1 MRGSVKMEHV
11 SVNTVDVVNL
21 KINGIA
27 CRAPAGAT
35 VLEAAHG
42 AGIAIPTLCY
52 LKELN
57 AIGAC
62 RICVVEVKGAKNLVP
77 ACVYPIADGME
88 VYTNTERVQAARR
101 TNLKLIL
108 SIHNQTCLTCS
119 RSGLCELQRLCRE
132 YGVDNQMAFEG
143 EKICYEPDTS
153 AVHMVRDN
161 SKCIMCR
168 RCEAVCSL
176 AQGVACI
183 GTSGRGFATHI
194 GPSFDSPLS
203 ETACIHCGQCII
215 ACPTGALYE
224 KDNTGLVWNA
234 LGDPQKHVVVQT
246 APSVRAGL
254 GEMFSL
260 PIGTNVE
267 GKLAAALRRLGFDG
281 VFDTDFAADLTIME
295 EATEF
300 LRRVQSGG
308 TLPLITSCC
317 PGWVKYCETFHPDF
331 IPNLSTCKSPQQMFG
346 AMAKSYYAEKMG
358 LRPEDIFVVSVMP
371 CTAKKFEITR
381 EGECGAGIPDVD
393 VALTTRELGQMIQRA
408 GLLFAELPEEEFDP
422 ALGIA
427 TGAGHIFGASGGVME
442 AALRTASE
450 LLTGK
455 ELEKVE
461 FQEVRGAHGIKEAA
475 YEIAG
480 RTVRVCVLSGTAN
493 AGQVLEDIR
502 SGKRAYDFIEI
513 MACPG
518 GCVNGGGQPLQPS
531 VIRNFRSVSAMRAGA
546 LYQEDQEMPLRKSHK
561 SPLIQELYEHYLD
574 QPGSQRA
581 HQLLH
586 TCYTDRSGQHR

>member
-1 MRGSVKMEHV
+1 MKNVNV
-11 SVNTVDVVNL
+11 STVDMVNI

-27 CRAPAGAT
+27 CRAPAGST
-35 VLEAAHG
+35 ILDAAHA

-57 AIGAC
+57 SIGAC
-62 RICVVEVKGAKNLVP
+62 RMCVVEVKGAKNLV
-77 ACVYPIADGME
+77 ASCVYPIAEGME
-88 VYTNTERVQAARR
+88 IWTNTERVQASRR

-108 SIHNQTCLTCS
+108 SIHNQTCLTCT
-119 RSGLCELQRLCRE
+119 RSGVCELQRLCRE

-143 EKICYEPDTS
+143 EKIDYQADES

-183 GTSGRGFATHI
+183 GTAGRGFATHI
-194 GPSFDSPLS
+194 GPSFDAPLD
-203 ETACIHCGQCII
+203 TTQCIHCGQCII

-224 KDNTGLVWNA
+224 KDNTALVWNA
-234 LGDPQKHVVVQT
+234 LDDPGKHVIVQT

-254 GEMFSL
+254 GEMFNL

-267 GKLAAALRRLGFDG
+267 GKMAAALRRMGFDG

-295 EATEF
+295 EASEF
-300 LRRVQSGG
+300 LHRVQSGG

-317 PGWVKYCETFHPDF
+317 PGWVKFCETFYPDF

-346 AMAKSYYAEKMG
+346 AMAKTYYAQKMG
-358 LRPEDIFVVSVMP
+358 IDPKDLCVVSVMP

-381 EGECGAGIPDVD
+381 EDECGAGEGIPDVD
-393 VALTTRELGQMIQRA
+393 VALTTRELGAMIRRA
-408 GLLFAELPEEEFDP
+408 GLLFEELPEEDFDP

-442 AALRTASE
+442 AALRTAAE

-455 ELEKVE
+455 ELKSVE
-461 FQEVRGAHGIKEAA
+461 FSEVRGAHGVKEAV

-480 RTVRVCVLSGTAN
+480 KEIRVCALSGTGN
-493 AGQVLEDIR
+493 ARQVLEDIR
-502 SGKRAYDFIEI
+502 SGRRQYDFIEI

-518 GCVNGGGQPLQPS
+518 GCVNGGGQPIQPS
-531 VIRNFRSVSAMRAGA
+531 VVRNFRSVSAVRAKA
-546 LYQEDQEMPLRKSHK
+546 LYQEDRDMPLRKSHR
-561 SPLIQELYEHYLD
+561 SPLIQEVYQTFLEK
-574 QPGSQRA
+574 PGSEKA

-586 TCYTDRSGQHR
+586 TSYVDRSSQT

>member
-1 MRGSVKMEHV
+1 MKSVN
-11 SVNTVDVVNL
+11 VNTVDMVNL
-21 KINGIA
+21 KINNIP
-27 CRAPAGAT
+27 CRAPAGST
-35 VLEAAHG
+35 ILDAAHS

-57 AIGAC
+57 SIGAC
-62 RICVVEVKGAKNLVP
+62 RMCVVEVKGAKNLVP
-77 ACVYPIADGME
+77 ACVYPISEGME
-88 VYTNTERVQAARR
+88 VRTNTEKVQAARR

-108 SIHNQTCLTCS
+108 SIHNQTCLTCN

-143 EKICYEPDTS
+143 ERIAYQPDTS

-194 GPSFDSPLS
+194 GPSFDAPLN
-203 ETACIHCGQCII
+203 TTTCIHCGQCII

-224 KDNTGLVWNA
+224 KDNTAPVWNA
-234 LGDPQKHVVVQT
+234 LDDPRKHVIVQT

-254 GEMFSL
+254 GEMFGL

-267 GKLAAALRRLGFDG
+267 GKMVTALRRMGFDG

-300 LRRVQSGG
+300 LHRVQSGG

-317 PGWVKYCETFHPDF
+317 PGWIKYCETFFPDF

-346 AMAKSYYAEKMG
+346 AMAKTYYAQKMG
-358 LRPEDIFVVSVMP
+358 LDPKDIFVVSVMP

-381 EGECGAGIPDVD
+381 DDQCAAGEGIPDVD
-393 VALTTRELGQMIQRA
+393 VALTTRELGAMIQRA
-408 GLLFAELPEEEFDP
+408 GLLFAELPEEDFDP

-427 TGAGHIFGASGGVME
+427 TGAAHIFGASGGVME

-455 ELEKVE
+455 ELEKLE
-461 FQEVRGAHGIKEAA
+461 FTEVRGAHGVKEAS

-480 RTVRVCVLSGTAN
+480 KEIRVCVLSGTKN
-493 AGQVLEDIR
+493 AQLVLEDIR
-502 SGKRAYDFIEI
+502 SGARQYDFIEI

-518 GCVNGGGQPLQPS
+518 GCVNGGGQPIQPS
-531 VIRNFRSVSAMRAGA
+531 VIRNFRSVSAERAKA
-546 LYQEDQEMPLRKSHK
+546 LYQEDSDMPVRKSHK
-561 SPLIQELYEHYLD
+561 NPAIQQAYETFLG
-574 QPGSQRA
+574 QPGSETA
-581 HQLLH
+581 HHLLH
-586 TCYTDRSGQHR
+586 TSYVDRSNMAK

>member
-1 MRGSVKMEHV
+1 MKSVN
-11 SVNTVDVVNL
+11 VNTVDMVNL
-21 KINGIA
+21 KINNIP
-27 CRAPAGAT
+27 CRAPAGST
-35 VLEAAHG
+35 ILEAAHA

-57 AIGAC
+57 NIGAC

-77 ACVYPIADGME
+77 ACVYPISEGME
-88 VYTNTERVQAARR
+88 VRTNTEKVQAARR

-108 SIHNQTCLTCS
+108 SIHNQTCLTCN

-143 EKICYEPDTS
+143 EKIDYQPDTS

-183 GTSGRGFATHI
+183 GTSGRGFSTHI
-194 GPSFDSPLS
+194 GPSFDTPLN
-203 ETACIHCGQCII
+203 TTTCIHCGQCII

-224 KDNTGLVWNA
+224 KDDTAPVWNA
-234 LGDPQKHVVVQT
+234 LDDPKKHVVVQT

-254 GEMFSL
+254 GEMFNL

-267 GKLAAALRRLGFDG
+267 GKMVTALRRMGFDA

-300 LRRVQSGG
+300 LHRVQNGG
-308 TLPLITSCC
+308 TMPLITSCC
-317 PGWVKYCETFHPDF
+317 PGWIKYCETYFPDF

-346 AMAKSYYAEKMG
+346 AMAKTYYAQKMG
-358 LRPEDIFVVSVMP
+358 LNPEDIFVVSVMP

-381 EGECGAGIPDVD
+381 DDQCGAGEGIPDVD
-393 VALTTRELGQMIQRA
+393 VALTTRELGSMIQRA
-408 GLLFAELPEEEFDP
+408 GLLFAELPEESFDP

-427 TGAGHIFGASGGVME
+427 TGAAHIFGASGGVME

-455 ELEKVE
+455 ELKKLE
-461 FQEVRGAHGIKEAA
+461 FHEVRGAHGVKEAT

-480 RTVRVCVLSGTAN
+480 KEVRVCVLSGTKN
-493 AGQVLEDIR
+493 AQMVLEDIR
-502 SGKRAYDFIEI
+502 SGKRKYDFIEI

-518 GCVNGGGQPLQPS
+518 GCVNGGGQPIQPS
-531 VIRNFRSVSAMRAGA
+531 VIRNFRSVSAVRANA
-546 LYQEDQEMPLRKSHK
+546 LYREDSEGPIRKSHK
-561 SPLIQELYEHYLD
+561 NPLVQEVYNSFLG
-574 QPGSQRA
+574 QPGSETA
-581 HQLLH
+581 HHLLH
-586 TCYTDRSGQHR
+586 TSYVDRGAMSK

>member
-1 MRGSVKMEHV
+1 MKNVNV
-11 SVNTVDVVNL
+11 STVDMVNI

-27 CRAPAGAT
+27 CRAPAGST
-35 VLEAAHG
+35 ILDAAHA

-57 AIGAC
+57 SIGAC
-62 RICVVEVKGAKNLVP
+62 RMCVVEVKGAKNLV
-77 ACVYPIADGME
+77 ASCVYPIAEGME
-88 VYTNTERVQAARR
+88 IWTNTERVQASRR

-108 SIHNQTCLTCS
+108 SIHNQTCLTCT
-119 RSGLCELQRLCRE
+119 RSGVCELQRLCRE

-143 EKICYEPDTS
+143 EKIDYQPDES

-183 GTSGRGFATHI
+183 GSSGRGFATHI
-194 GPSFDSPLS
+194 GPSFDAPLD
-203 ETACIHCGQCII
+203 TTQCIHCGQCII

-224 KDNTGLVWNA
+224 KDNTALVWNA
-234 LGDPQKHVVVQT
+234 LDDPGKHVIVQT

-254 GEMFSL
+254 GEMFNL

-267 GKLAAALRRLGFDG
+267 GKMAAALRRMGFDG

-295 EATEF
+295 EASEF
-300 LRRVQSGG
+300 LQRVQNGG

-317 PGWVKYCETFHPDF
+317 PGWVKFCETFYPDF

-346 AMAKSYYAEKMG
+346 AIAKTYYAQKMG
-358 LRPEDIFVVSVMP
+358 IAPKDLFVVSVMP

-381 EGECGAGIPDVD
+381 EDECGAGEGIHDVD
-393 VALTTRELGQMIQRA
+393 VALTTRELGAMIRRA
-408 GLLFAELPEEEFDP
+408 GLLFEELPEEDFDP

-442 AALRTASE
+442 AALRTATE

-455 ELEKVE
+455 ELKSVE
-461 FQEVRGAHGIKEAA
+461 FSEVRGAHGVKEAS

-480 RTVRVCVLSGTAN
+480 KEIRVCALSGTQN
-493 AGQVLEDIR
+493 ARQVLEDVR
-502 SGKRAYDFIEI
+502 SGRRQYDFIEI

-518 GCVNGGGQPLQPS
+518 GCVNGGGQPIQPS
-531 VIRNFRSVSAMRAGA
+531 VVRNFRSVSAVRAKA
-546 LYQEDQEMPLRKSHK
+546 LYQEDRDMPLRKSHR
-561 SPLIQELYEHYLD
+561 SPLIQEVYQTFLEK
-574 QPGSQRA
+574 PGSEKA

-586 TCYTDRSGQHR
+586 TSYINRSSQT

>member
-1 MRGSVKMEHV
+1 MEHV

-358 LRPEDIFVVSVMP
+358 LRPEDIFV
-371 CTAKKFEITR
+371 
-381 EGECGAGIPDVD
+381 
-393 VALTTRELGQMIQRA
+393 
-408 GLLFAELPEEEFDP
+408 
-422 ALGIA
+422 
-427 TGAGHIFGASGGVME
+427 
-442 AALRTASE
+442 
-450 LLTGK
+450 
-455 ELEKVE
+455 
-461 FQEVRGAHGIKEAA
+461 
-475 YEIAG
+475 G
-480 RTVRVCVLSGTAN
+480 R
-493 AGQVLEDIR
+493 
-502 SGKRAYDFIEI
+502 
-513 MACPG
+513 
-518 GCVNGGGQPLQPS
+518 
-531 VIRNFRSVSAMRAGA
+531 
-546 LYQEDQEMPLRKSHK
+546 
-561 SPLIQELYEHYLD
+561 
-574 QPGSQRA
+574 
-581 HQLLH
+581 
-586 TCYTDRSGQHR
+586 

>member
-1 MRGSVKMEHV
+1 MNSVN
-11 SVNTVDVVNL
+11 VNTVDMVNI

-27 CRAPAGAT
+27 CRAPAGST
-35 VLEAAHG
+35 ILEAAHS

-77 ACVYPIADGME
+77 ACVYPISEGME
-88 VYTNTERVQAARR
+88 INTNTERVQSSRR

-108 SIHNQTCLTCS
+108 STHNQTCLTCY
-119 RSGLCELQRLCRE
+119 RSGICELQRLCRE
-132 YGVDNQMAFEG
+132 YGVDSQMAFEG
-143 EKICYEPDTS
+143 EKIDYPIDDS

-168 RCEAVCSL
+168 RCEAVCSA

-194 GPSFDSPLS
+194 GPSFDAPLN
-203 ETACIHCGQCII
+203 TTTCIHCGQCIV
-215 ACPTGALYE
+215 ACPTGALQG
-224 KDNTGLVWNA
+224 KDTSTAMWAAIN
-234 LGDPQKHVVVQT
+234 DPNKYVVVQT

-254 GEMFSL
+254 GEIFNL

-267 GKLAAALRRLGFDG
+267 GKMVAALRRMGFDA
-281 VFDTDFAADLTIME
+281 VFDTDFGADLTIME

-300 LRRVQSGG
+300 LHRVQNGG

-317 PGWVKYCETFHPDF
+317 PGWVKYCETFFPDF

-346 AMAKSYYAEKMG
+346 AMAKTYYAQKMG
-358 LRPEDIFVVSVMP
+358 LDPRNIFVVSVMP

-381 EGECGAGIPDVD
+381 DDQCAAGEGIPDVD
-393 VALTTRELGQMIQRA
+393 LAMTTRGLGSMIQRA
-408 GLLFAELPEEEFDP
+408 GLLFDEMPEEEFDP

-455 ELEKVE
+455 ELEKLE
-461 FQEVRGAHGIKEAA
+461 FTEVRGAHGVKEAV

-480 RTVRVCVLSGTAN
+480 KEIRVCVLSGTKN
-493 AGQVLEDIR
+493 ASTVLQDIR
-502 SGKRAYDFIEI
+502 DGKRHYDFIEI

-518 GCVNGGGQPLQPS
+518 GCVNGGGQPIQPS
-531 VIRNFRSVSAMRAGA
+531 VIRNFRSVSAMRARA
-546 LYQEDQEMPLRKSHK
+546 LYQEDESMSLRKSHK
-561 SPLIQELYEHYLD
+561 NPIIQEVYNTFLGEA
-574 QPGSQRA
+574 GGEKA
-581 HQLLH
+581 HQILH
-586 TCYTDRSGQHR
+586 TSYVDRSQTPK

>member
-1 MRGSVKMEHV
+1 MKSVN
-11 SVNTVDVVNL
+11 VNTVDMVNL
-21 KINGIA
+21 KINNIP
-27 CRAPAGAT
+27 CRAPAGST
-35 VLEAAHG
+35 ILEAAHA

-57 AIGAC
+57 NIGAC

-77 ACVYPIADGME
+77 ACVYPIAEGME
-88 VYTNTERVQAARR
+88 VRTNTEKVQAARR

-108 SIHNQTCLTCS
+108 SIHNQTCLTCN

-143 EKICYEPDTS
+143 EKIDYQPDTS

-183 GTSGRGFATHI
+183 GTSGRGFTTHI
-194 GPSFDSPLS
+194 GPSFDTPLD
-203 ETACIHCGQCII
+203 TTTCIHCGQCII

-224 KDNTGLVWNA
+224 KDNTAPVWNA
-234 LGDPQKHVVVQT
+234 LDDPNKHVVVQT

-254 GEMFSL
+254 GEMFNL

-267 GKLAAALRRLGFDG
+267 GKMVAALRRMGFDA

-300 LRRVQSGG
+300 LHRVQQGG
-308 TLPLITSCC
+308 TMPLITSCC
-317 PGWVKYCETFHPDF
+317 PGWIKYCETYFPDF

-346 AMAKSYYAEKMG
+346 AMAKTYYAQRMG
-358 LRPEDIFVVSVMP
+358 LDPKDIFVVSVMP

-381 EGECGAGIPDVD
+381 DNQCGAGEGIPDVD
-393 VALTTRELGQMIQRA
+393 VALTTRELGAMIKRA
-408 GLLFAELPEEEFDP
+408 GLLFAELPEENFDP

-427 TGAGHIFGASGGVME
+427 TGAAHIFGASGGVME

-455 ELEKVE
+455 ELKKLE
-461 FQEVRGAHGIKEAA
+461 FHEVRGAHGVKEAT

-480 RTVRVCVLSGTAN
+480 KQLRVCVLSGTKN
-493 AGQVLEDIR
+493 AQMVLEDIR
-502 SGKRAYDFIEI
+502 SGKRQYDFIEI

-518 GCVNGGGQPLQPS
+518 GCVNGGGQPIQPS
-531 VIRNFRSVSAMRAGA
+531 VIRNFQSVSAQRAKA
-546 LYQEDQEMPLRKSHK
+546 LYQEDNEMPVRKSHMN
-561 SPLIQELYEHYLD
+561 PLVREVYVSFLG
-574 QPGSQRA
+574 QPGSETA
-581 HQLLH
+581 HHLLH
-586 TCYTDRSGQHR
+586 TSYVNRSAQPK

>member
-1 MRGSVKMEHV
+1 MEHV

-381 EGECGAGIPDVD
+381 EGECGAGAGIPDVD

-442 AALRTASE
+442 AALRPASE

-455 ELEKVE
+455 ESLEEGAWALLEQGVSLAVVTLGARGCKAFAPGLSLEKPTYDTKVKDTTGSGDS
-461 FQEVRGAHGIKEAA
+461 FFGALLARI
-475 YEIAG
+475 I
-480 RTVRVCVLSGTAN
+480 
-493 AGQVLEDIR
+493 Q
-502 SGKRAYDFIEI
+502 SGKRPEQLSPEELGDFLDFANAAGSTCATKTGAIPALPTTQEIE
-513 MACPG
+513 ACR
-518 GCVNGGGQPLQPS
+518 
-531 VIRNFRSVSAMRAGA
+531 RNV
-546 LYQEDQEMPLRKSHK
+546 P
-561 SPLIQELYEHYLD
+561 
-574 QPGSQRA
+574 
-581 HQLLH
+581 LLH
-586 TCYTDRSGQHR
+586 V